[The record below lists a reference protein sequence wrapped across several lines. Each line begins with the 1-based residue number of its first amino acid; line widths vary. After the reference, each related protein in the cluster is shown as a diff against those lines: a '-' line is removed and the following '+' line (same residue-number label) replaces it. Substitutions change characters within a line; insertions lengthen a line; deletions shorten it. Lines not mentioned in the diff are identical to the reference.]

1 MASMTLQG
9 KIASPRCSAC
19 GARLSVLTS
28 TCGSCN
34 HRFSAAELV
43 ATAGGLL
50 EAGMPRR
57 SIRRQ
62 IAEAAAGRAP
72 EIMRAAAEQFA
83 SATQGTRLAYLMAV
97 QDFGDPR
104 VIPPSLLLRKYDYCS
119 PAVQAEIIL
128 SLGRSDS
135 EEADEV
141 LSRLRG
147 RASDPRVLKAFDD
160 PFFRSEVLSLK
171 GPRPDEEP
179 EDAVEEEAPAPEASD
194 DEPEIERIEED
205 EQTPAKDS
213 VPPPDLRLRADTGE
227 GFEPVRVVK
236 ESVPPPI
243 PQPPEIPEPEEV
255 AGVEPMVRRS
265 PTLPRL
271 PGQDLDVSARQ
282 PAESR
287 TSPGTKRAFIVL
299 LLLFLLL
306 GIVTVWQI
314 GRLRSEREQEDRRP
328 RPPATRPVEPA
339 TDPSTA
345 GSGATEE
352 LEEDG
357 NEKVVESHILTFD
370 ASASS
375 QHRKYPASNVGDGN
389 PATVWQEAKGDKP
402 IRKFLF
408 LSFPEELTVTRIGIV
423 TGFDDVSGRHGDM
436 FTLNNR
442 LKKAEIEFSDEK
454 VMFREFED
462 TRQMQYF
469 DLSPPHRTRHI
480 KITILEVYKG
490 SWFYDN
496 AIAEV
501 EVWGHEEP
509 PAAD

>member
-1 MASMTLQG
+1 
-9 KIASPRCSAC
+9 
-19 GARLSVLTS
+19 
-28 TCGSCN
+28 
-34 HRFSAAELV
+34 V

-62 IAEAAAGRAP
+62 IAEASAGRAP

-83 SATQGTRLAYLMAV
+83 SASQGTRLAYLMAV

-104 VIPPSLLLRKYDYCS
+104 VIPPSLLLRKYDYCA
-119 PAVQAEIIL
+119 PAVQAEIVL

-141 LSRLRG
+141 LSSLRG
-147 RASDPRVLKAFDD
+147 RAADPRVLKAFDD
-160 PFFRSEVLSLK
+160 PFFRSEILSLR

-179 EDAVEEEAPAPEASD
+179 DDVVEDEEPAPEPIDDAPEIEQVEEEV
-194 DEPEIERIEED
+194 EE
-205 EQTPAKDS
+205 PAKDS

-227 GFEPVRVVK
+227 GFEPVHMVK

-243 PQPPEIPEPEEV
+243 PQPPEIPEPEEEQETE
-255 AGVEPMVRRS
+255 AMEPRVRRS

-271 PGQDLDVSARQ
+271 PDQDLDVSAKQ
-282 PAESR
+282 PAASR

-299 LLLFLLL
+299 LLLLLLL

-314 GRLRSEREQEDRRP
+314 GKLRSERERKASRP

-339 TDPSTA
+339 VAPSTA
-345 GSGATEE
+345 GGGATEE
-352 LEEDG
+352 LEEDED
-357 NEKVVESHILTFD
+357 EKTVESHILTFD

-408 LSFPEELTVTRIGIV
+408 LSFPDEVTVTRIGIV
-423 TGFDDVSGRHGDM
+423 TGFDDASGRHGDM
-436 FTLNNR
+436 FPLNNR
-442 LKKAEIEFSDEK
+442 IKKAEIEFSDEK

-469 DLSPPHRTRHI
+469 ELTPPHRTRYI

-496 AIAEV
+496 AVAEV